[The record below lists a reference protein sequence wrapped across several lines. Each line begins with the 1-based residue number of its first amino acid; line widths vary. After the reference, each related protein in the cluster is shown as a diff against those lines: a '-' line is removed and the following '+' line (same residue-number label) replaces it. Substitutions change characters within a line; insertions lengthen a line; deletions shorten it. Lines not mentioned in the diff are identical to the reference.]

1 MLVSS
6 LISGWKKF
14 AQGGVL
20 PVIVLLLGWTLS
32 GWLYMS
38 QNSGREA
45 YDEARFSRAI
55 NAVENRMRGRLLS
68 VEDALRGAVGF
79 LAADQH
85 VTPADWRT
93 YLSRLG
99 MRDPYHGTDGMVVLQ
114 PVPEDR
120 LASFVAEKRAQGLPA
135 FAVRPLPGSPPG
147 SAAPSNISSSPWP
160 SPMPPSVWTSAPSL
174 AAAPPPAARDS
185 GTPTL
190 SRHIIYAI
198 AGKAL
203 KGVELFVPVYREGAP
218 IGTVE
223 ERRQAL
229 VAWTVAAFSVDS
241 FAQYGLSDVNGLITL
256 HLFDGPADLD
266 NLMFAPDA
274 TPPTKVGPFEH
285 TTKLELAGSSW
296 TLGWNRTPQFPS
308 MSRTPTAWAA
318 GCAALISILL
328 AGLIVSLQSTGRRAY
343 ALAVDRTKELAQ
355 ALRAADAA
363 NRAKSEFLA
372 NMSHEIRTPMN
383 GVLGMTALLLESSL
397 TEDQRDLAE
406 TAHSSGESLL
416 TILND
421 ILDFSKIE
429 AGKLDI
435 ASEPFDLEETVGG
448 VADLLAPT
456 AAAKGI
462 ELALRWSPDTPRMVT
477 GDGGRVRQIL
487 MNLVGNAVKFTS
499 QGHVLI
505 AVDCTGQTNGRA
517 LIHFAIE
524 DTGIGIPEDVQK
536 LIFAKFT
543 QADGSITR
551 RFGGTGLGLAVST
564 ELVNLMG
571 GQLEVQSAVGKRL
584 RVHFLLASA
593 RARRVR
599 APRNPAPR
607 SPRLSSR
614 PAPPD
619 LSNSER
625 GPGLLEHRLRSR
637 RLSARTAP
645 HHGRRAGAVRHRP
658 RRSPFLGILRSGV
671 ERNVPRPQDPAR
683 DPSGGARAARLAWRC
698 PPLSRRTLRR
708 MGDQTPAPFPRRR
721 GPVGRVSL
729 RARHDAVIR
738 PHRALLSR
746 DRKGAVRLSPK
757 L

>member
-114 PVPEDR
+114 PVSEDR

-147 SAAPSNISSSPWP
+147 SAAPSEHFIVTMAEPDATVGLDFSTESRRR
-160 SPMPPSVWTSAPSL
+160 
-174 AAAPPPAARDS
+174 AAAEAARDS

-223 ERRQAL
+223 ERRQSL

-256 HLFDGPADLD
+256 HLFDGSADLD

-274 TPPTKVGPFEH
+274 APPTKVGPFEH

-318 GCAALISILL
+318 GCAALLSILL

-571 GQLEVQSAVGKRL
+571 GQLEVQSAVGKGSAFTFCL
-584 RVHFLLASA
+584 PLLAHDASEPPAILPRGA
-593 RARRVR
+593 RVLVAD
-599 APRNPAPR
+599 PHP
-607 SPRLSSR
+607 LTCQI
-614 PAPPD
+614 
-619 LSNSER
+619 
-625 GPGLLEHRLRSR
+625 
-637 RLSARTAP
+637 LSAALASWNIDYEVAGSPQELLRIMAGEQEP
-645 HHGRRAGAVRHRP
+645 FDIALVDHHFWESCEAELKETFPGRK
-658 RRSPFLGILRSGV
+658 
-671 ERNVPRPQDPAR
+671 
-683 DPSGGARAARLAWRC
+683 
-698 PPLSRRTLRR
+698 TLREIR
-708 MGDQTPAPFPRRR
+708 LVVLAPLGLRGDVRRYLDGR
-721 GPVGRVSL
+721 FAGWVTKPLRHSHVAEALSAAYRSVPVMTL
-729 RARHDAVIR
+729 
-738 PHRALLSR
+738 
-746 DRKGAVRLSPK
+746 
-757 L
+757 